1 MVMLKYI
8 DRLKNNIN
16 INKTIFFFLKDYFT
30 LTMTITGKNKYNF
43 IISYARLCSCINN
56 NN

>member
-1 MVMLKYI
+1 MLKYI